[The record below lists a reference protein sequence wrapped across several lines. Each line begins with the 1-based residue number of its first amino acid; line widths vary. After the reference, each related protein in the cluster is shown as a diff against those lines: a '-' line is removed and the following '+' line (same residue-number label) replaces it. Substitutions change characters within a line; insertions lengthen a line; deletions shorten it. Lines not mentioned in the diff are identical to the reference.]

1 MKNNCIIFF
10 KRLNDSNVN
19 YCHWKSNNNI
29 NLDPNKTDD
38 YDLLVDIKDK
48 NKFEKKLKNLFFY
61 KKNINSYLVHYI
73 IFEKD
78 YIMHLHVYYKLITSG
93 LLYKNYHFP
102 NSLILNKKNK
112 NLYRGIINTPLVC
125 DDYIFL
131 ITRKICEFQS
141 ILELILSIR
150 NKELDKEIKFFENKK
165 LLDQKFKLKLKKKNL
180 IDYNDFLNFQT
191 FYKNRDLFKLYFLC
205 LKYYTKL
212 SKYRKTNYFLSELLR
227 LFKLIN
233 LIFKKIFRLNN
244 SLIKNHSGLMIAI
257 LGPDNSGKSTLING
271 LSSYYKKYFDVKC
284 FHLGSP
290 KNNFLQRIINIFS
303 LFFSKKSHLRN
314 SNIVLSQDRNLDF
327 GSSFL
332 ISLKSIVQAIS
343 KYYEFKIIKKRYEE
357 GKIIFIDRY
366 VKDTPSFFDGP
377 KIELIFCR
385 SKIIQFFSIIEK
397 KIYKKIDYC
406 DLAFYLQVNNK
417 TLFLRN
423 NKRKKIIKENST
435 YLSKSIIDAKDF
447 KNYKSLKF
455 VKLNSGKLTTDNL
468 IIKIHR
474 FLITNNYI
482 KKVL

>member
-1 MKNNCIIFF
+1 MKKNSIVFF
-10 KRLNDSNVN
+10 KKLNDSNIN

-61 KKNINSYLVHYI
+61 KKNINNYLIHYI

-102 NSLILNKKNK
+102 NTLILNKKNK
-112 NLYRGIINTPLVC
+112 NLYRGIINTPLFC

-141 ILELILSIR
+141 ILELILSLR
-150 NKELDKEIKFFENKK
+150 NDELDKEIKFFENKK
-165 LLDQKFKLKLKKKNL
+165 LLNEKFKLELKKKNL
-180 IDYNDFLNFQT
+180 IDYDDFLNFQI
-191 FYKNRDLFKLYFLC
+191 FYKNRDIFKLYLIC

-212 SKYRKTNYFLSELLR
+212 SKYRKLNYFSSELLR

-244 SLIKNHSGLMIAI
+244 NLIKNHSGLLIAI

-290 KNNFLQRIINIFS
+290 KNNILQKVINIFS
-303 LFFSKKSHLRN
+303 LIFSKKSHLRN
-314 SNIVLSQDRNLDF
+314 SNIVLNQNRKLNF
-327 GSSFL
+327 SSLFL
-332 ISLKSIVQAIS
+332 ISLKSIIQAIS
-343 KYYEFKIIKKRYEE
+343 KYYEFKIIKKKYDE

-366 VKDTPSFFDGP
+366 VKDKPSFFDGP
-377 KIELIFCR
+377 KIELIF
-385 SKIIQFFSIIEK
+385 SNNKIINFFSIIEK

-406 DLAFYLQVNNK
+406 DLAFYLNVNDQ

-423 NKRKKIIKENST
+423 KKRKKIIKEHST
-435 YLSKSIIDAKDF
+435 YLSKSIIDSKDF
-447 KNYKSLKF
+447 KMYKSLKF
-455 VKLNSGKLTTDNL
+455 IKINSGKLTTDKI

-474 FLITNNYI
+474 FLITNSYI